1 MCFDQAPKYIWESG
15 RKTAVFLVCSILTYA
30 VVMTGL
36 YLSWT
41 PVSLPQIIGL
51 QMRYFIPAFMGM
63 FMAVSVWLSGRVNRE
78 NDPNDA
84 FCAGLIYGLNII
96 AIMMM
101 LRVYYIPLINAVAT
115 AP

>member
-1 MCFDQAPKYIWESG
+1 
-15 RKTAVFLVCSILTYA
+15 
-30 VVMTGL
+30 MTGL

-51 QMRYFIPAFMGM
+51 QMRYFIPAFMGF
-63 FMAVSVWLSGRVNRE
+63 FMAVSVWLSGKVNRE
-78 NDPNDA
+78 NDPNDS
-84 FCAGLIYGLNII
+84 FCAGLIYSLNVI
-96 AIMMM
+96 AILMM